1 MYISNYNDLLNAANN
16 QDQPQRMLLVFA
28 GAELP
33 DEIAKSQKEQF
44 EGRKGGDL
52 TPVVCADKLASE
64 LGGFADLVK
73 EFVPAEMSW
82 DIVFVAGMSG
92 KSGIAPSGKDAEQ
105 YLKGM
110 ALSVKEGNIGG
121 FIAFNPKGEL
131 IQLLPP
137 DKTVI

>member
-1 MYISNYNDLLNAANN
+1 MYISNYKDLLNAANN

-28 GAELP
+28 NAELP

-44 EGRKGGDL
+44 EGRKGGNL
-52 TPVVCADKLASE
+52 TPVACADKLASE
-64 LGGFADLVK
+64 LGEFADLVK

-92 KSGIAPSGKDAEQ
+92 KSGIAPSSKDAEQ

-121 FIAFNPKGEL
+121 FIAFNPKGVL